1 LKRVI
6 FNEYRSILKNGLI
19 DLSFA
24 KESIFGVG
32 IEKYNSL
39 FESNMDKKADSW
51 KNKSAS
57 GDSGQTAMIRI
68 YEAML

>member
-1 LKRVI
+1 VI
-6 FNEYRSILKNGLI
+6 FNEYHSILKNGLI
-19 DLSFA
+19 ALSFA

-32 IEKYNSL
+32 IEKYSSL

-51 KNKSAS
+51 NNKSAS